1 MKKPIIIA
9 EAGVNHNGKIH
20 IAKKLIN
27 LAKKSNANYIKF
39 QFYKTENLVTKNA
52 KLAPYQKKNL
62 RLKLSQMKM
71 LKKYELNINQI
82 KILFNYCKRKK
93 IKFLCTPF
101 DIESAKSLIEIGIR
115 EFKISSP
122 DIDNYPL
129 LNTLCKVAKKIFL
142 SSGMSS
148 LKDISNTLDFLKKI
162 GFKKNNICVLHC
174 VSDYPAKKDELNLLA
189 IRLIKNK
196 FKIKTGYSDHSLG
209 DLASISAV
217 VLGAEVI
224 EKHITIN
231 KQMTGPDHILSM
243 NKKEFMIFV
252 KSLNDI
258 NLILGREIKK
268 ITNGEKK
275 NYKQIKRSVYLNK
288 NIKKGEIFRLDHFVC
303 KRPRYKTS
311 SINWSKVLEKKTNI
325 NFKKGTFFNI

>member
-27 LAKKSNANYIKF
+27 LAKKANANYVKF
-39 QFYKTENLVTKNA
+39 QFYKTESIVSNKA
-52 KLAPYQKKNL
+52 KLAPYQKKNI
-62 RLKLSQMKM
+62 KSELSQMKM
-71 LKKYELNINQI
+71 LKKYELDINKI
-82 KILFNYCKRKK
+82 KHLFYYCKKKK

-101 DIESAKSLIEIGIR
+101 DVESAKSLIKIGVR

-129 LNTLCKVAKKIFL
+129 LYALCKIAKKIFL
-142 SSGMSS
+142 SSGMST
-148 LKDISNTLDFLKKI
+148 LKDISNTLDFLKKNN
-162 GFKKNNICVLHC
+162 FKKKNICVLHC
-174 VSDYPAKKDELNLLA
+174 ISDYPAKKDELNLLA

-196 FKIKTGYSDHSLG
+196 FKVKTGYSDHSLG

-224 EKHITIN
+224 EKHITID
-231 KQMTGPDHILSM
+231 KKMIGPDHILSM
-243 NKKEFMIFV
+243 NKKEFENFV
-252 KSLNDI
+252 MSLNDI
-258 NLILGREIKK
+258 NLILGREIKT

-275 NYKQIKRSVYLNK
+275 NYKQIKRSVFLK
-288 NIKKGEIFRLDHFVC
+288 KDIRKGEILKLDHFIC
-303 KRPRYKTS
+303 KRPRYKIS
-311 SINWSKVLEKKTNI
+311 PINWSKVLGKKTKI
-325 NFKKGTFFNI
+325 DLKKGTFFKI